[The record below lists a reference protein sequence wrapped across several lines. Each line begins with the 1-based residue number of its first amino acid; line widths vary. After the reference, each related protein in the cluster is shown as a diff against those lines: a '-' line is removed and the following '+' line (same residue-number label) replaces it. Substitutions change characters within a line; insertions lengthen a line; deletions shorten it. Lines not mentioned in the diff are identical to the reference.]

1 VTTPVVLVVE
11 DNPLH
16 QRILT
21 LLLEPAGVSTHV
33 VPSGVEALQLLSTG
47 GRYAAV
53 LMDWKMPQL
62 DGLECTRRIRELEA
76 SEGIRIPI
84 IALTAH
90 AIVGAREECLAAGMD
105 DYLSKPFT
113 GDSLRQTVLRWLPVP
128 SEQSCRHEARVEKG
142 LAVRRPRPGTLV
154 GQH

>member
-1 VTTPVVLVVE
+1 VTKPVVLVVE

-21 LLLEPAGVSTHV
+21 LLLEPAGVATHV
-33 VPSGVEALQLLSTG
+33 VASGVEALQLLTSG
-47 GRYAAV
+47 SRYAAV

-62 DGLECTRRIRELEA
+62 DGLECTRRIRELES

-90 AIVGAREECLAAGMD
+90 ALVGAREECLAAGMD

-113 GDSLRQTVLRWLPVP
+113 GESLRQTVLRWVPVP
-128 SEQSCRHEARVEKG
+128 GEQTCRREPRIEK
-142 LAVRRPRPGTLV
+142 AAAARRPRHGV
-154 GQH
+154 VVRQH